1 MKEKIKDN
9 LILLLA
15 NRDLNQSFKTMV
27 LRVIGVATLFG
38 FTLFL
43 TNTYD
48 PKIIGQYD
56 FIRTFL
62 LVTGSI
68 CIAGT
73 DQSIL
78 YFAGILQTKSE
89 LDRLK
94 KIYYKMVS
102 FILGLSLLAIAALYV
117 VGEEFISFY
126 LNDYRIFS
134 IILKC

>member
-62 LVTGSI
+62 LV
-68 CIAGT
+68 
-73 DQSIL
+73 DR
-78 YFAGILQTKSE
+78 KS
-89 LDRLK
+89 
-94 KIYYKMVS
+94 
-102 FILGLSLLAIAALYV
+102 V
-117 VGEEFISFY
+117 V
-126 LNDYRIFS
+126 
-134 IILKC
+134 